1 MSLADSLQDVTR
13 IEIEPPAQPS
23 DSQSSRARVVIDSAQ
38 TIEQIVSTIE
48 FKISGK
54 EAIAGCKMPQ
64 GFTVRFIT
72 RDGSYEADVITTGHQ
87 HLLLKGR
94 DEDEETVH
102 YELPPRFEKIIRPYL
117 MESLGPG

>member
-1 MSLADSLQDVTR
+1 MSLANSLQDVTS
-13 IEIEPPAQPS
+13 IEIEPPAQLS
-23 DSQSSRARVVIDSAQ
+23 DSQSSGTRVVIDSAH

-54 EAIAGCKMPQ
+54 EAIEGCKMPP

-72 RDGSYEADVITTGHQ
+72 GDGSYEADVIITGHQ
-87 HLLLKGR
+87 HLVVKGR

-102 YELPPRFEKIIRPYL
+102 YELPPRFEKVIRPYL
-117 MESLGPG
+117 MESLGLG